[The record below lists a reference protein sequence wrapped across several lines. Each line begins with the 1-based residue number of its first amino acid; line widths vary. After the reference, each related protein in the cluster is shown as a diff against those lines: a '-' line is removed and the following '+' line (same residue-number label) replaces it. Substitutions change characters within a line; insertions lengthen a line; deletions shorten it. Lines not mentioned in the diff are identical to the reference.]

1 MVDKN
6 LKLSDLTGSQKTNDG
21 LNKFKQD
28 SNVFLQAITNVPSSA
43 KKFVKDVVTPFLNP
57 IQTAKDLGS
66 LGSSVVNLIRPGE
79 QGNEE
84 IARQVGNF
92 FCSKIWELRKH
103 KKNLC
108 Y

>member
-66 LGSSVVNLIRPGE
+66 LGSSVVNLISPSLVFCEPVRSL
-79 QGNEE
+79 
-84 IARQVGNF
+84 NF
-92 FCSKIWELRKH
+92 KFLSTI
-103 KKNLC
+103 NLHPIL
-108 Y
+108 